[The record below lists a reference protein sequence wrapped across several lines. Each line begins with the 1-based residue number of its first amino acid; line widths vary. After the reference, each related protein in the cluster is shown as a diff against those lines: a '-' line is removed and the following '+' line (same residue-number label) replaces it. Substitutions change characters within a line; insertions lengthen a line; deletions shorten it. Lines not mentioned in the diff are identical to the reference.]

1 VKRTAGGVA
10 LLLPVRPATMGRFE
24 MEQPPKRK
32 SFWMLPFAV
41 HATRGIIRDQST
53 RRWTMFGTLLI
64 ALLLLFVG
72 STFLDSVLREHP
84 IWFILFW
91 FFVAWLTLTA
101 ILLALFDLLIVRA
114 QTRRAKRI
122 LSDSISASQA
132 NDSK

>member
-1 VKRTAGGVA
+1 M
-10 LLLPVRPATMGRFE
+10 LLLVRSATINRYQM
-24 MEQPPKRK
+24 QSSPKNKNFRML
-32 SFWMLPFAV
+32 SFVV

-72 STFLDSVLREHP
+72 STFLDSVLRAHT

-114 QTRRAKRI
+114 QSRRAKRI
-122 LSDSISASQA
+122 LSDSVSASQT

>member
-1 VKRTAGGVA
+1 
-10 LLLPVRPATMGRFE
+10 
-24 MEQPPKRK
+24 
-32 SFWMLPFAV
+32 
-41 HATRGIIRDQST
+41 
-53 RRWTMFGTLLI
+53 MFGTLLI